1 MINHKFNKTIQS
13 SLFTLVSIFILIVST
28 QSLSKENKQRRYLN
42 EQPIVFTTMD
52 NKTTNAFEG
61 YIEVPENR
69 NKSGSHLIPV
79 KYVRFPATGN
89 KNGSPIIYLS
99 GGPGGSGIDTAKYP
113 NFRFPLFMALREF
126 GDVIALDQR
135 GTGASNTT
143 PKCVSS
149 QTLPLTSKL
158 TNKQVTQLYQQSAN
172 ECVAFW
178 QAQGV
183 DILGYTT
190 AQSALDL
197 EDLRKHLEAKKITLW
212 GISYGSHLAFAAM
225 KSLKGKIDKVI
236 IASAE
241 GLNQTVKLPKE
252 TDTYFDRL
260 QRAVNTQDAAAKA
273 YPDIKK
279 MMLRVHDQLDKNP
292 LMLSIPQKDGSEM
305 EMLFQKFH
313 LQIIAS
319 SMIADPQRGVRHL
332 LMLYKTLE
340 QGDHIALIEIL
351 KRGYFDNKPISFNA
365 MSFAMDIAS
374 GISDERLTLVNEQAK
389 TSLLGLALNFPMPQ
403 LNKAVKGLDLGDRF
417 REDPVSDIPTLLL
430 TGTLDGRTYIESQKS
445 ATKDLSN
452 LTRIQI
458 NNAGHNLFMVS
469 PKVTNVMKLFLSD
482 KEISTKS
489 ITVNLPEFGP
499 RK

>member
-1 MINHKFNKTIQS
+1 
-13 SLFTLVSIFILIVST
+13 
-28 QSLSKENKQRRYLN
+28 
-42 EQPIVFTTMD
+42 
-52 NKTTNAFEG
+52 
-61 YIEVPENR
+61 
-69 NKSGSHLIPV
+69 
-79 KYVRFPATGN
+79 
-89 KNGSPIIYLS
+89 
-99 GGPGGSGIDTAKYP
+99 
-113 NFRFPLFMALREF
+113 
-126 GDVIALDQR
+126 
-135 GTGASNTT
+135 
-143 PKCVSS
+143 
-149 QTLPLTSKL
+149 
-158 TNKQVTQLYQQSAN
+158 
-172 ECVAFW
+172 
-178 QAQGV
+178 
-183 DILGYTT
+183 
-190 AQSALDL
+190 
-197 EDLRKHLEAKKITLW
+197 
-212 GISYGSHLAFAAM
+212 M

-305 EMLFQKFH
+305 GLLFQKFH

-374 GISDERLTLVNEQAK
+374 GISDERLALINDQAK

-430 TGTLDGRTYIESQKS
+430 TGTLDGRTYIESQNS
-445 ATKDLSN
+445 ATRGLSN
-452 LTRIQI
+452 LTKIQI

-469 PKVTNVMKLFLSD
+469 PQVTKVMKLFLSN
-482 KEISTKS
+482 KEITLKS
-489 ITVNLPEFGP
+489 ITINLPEFGP
-499 RK
+499 IK